1 MKKGF
6 TLIELLVVV
15 LIIGI
20 LSAVALPQYTKTVEK
35 SRASEAVTLLGT
47 IANGERIYK
56 MANGSYTDV
65 LDDLDV
71 TVSTTTKN
79 FIFTPTVS
87 SGTLK
92 VQADRANNGTAVSGT
107 NAYALVL
114 HMDSDGT
121 ITRNCCGSEEMC
133 KAVKSGNDWTYEG
146 QCNAASNG
154 SGNGGGSSHSG
165 GGSGGG
171 GGSFGGHSGGS

>member
-79 FIFTPTVS
+79 FVFTPTVS

-107 NAYALVL
+107 DAYALVL

-154 SGNGGGSSHSG
+154 SGNV
-165 GGSGGG
+165 GGSGGYDSHT
-171 GGSFGGHSGGS
+171 GGSFGGHSGG